1 MGGYTAPKVHTVPG
15 GQKPMQKTKVGG
27 AGHREV
33 KPTKRT
39 KAHEINI
46 KQAAPAED
54 SEPASTS
61 DVPKFGQRLASNG
74 TAWLGPTRSFPCA
87 DGRVALR
94 RQGDA

>member
-1 MGGYTAPKVHTVPG
+1 MGGYTAPKVHGT
-15 GQKPMQKTKVGG
+15 QPMQKTKVGG
-27 AGHREV
+27 ASKKREV

-39 KAHEINI
+39 KAHEINL

-74 TAWLGPTRSFPCA
+74 TAWLKPVRSFRSA
-87 DGRVALR
+87 DGRAAPR